1 MCYNQNAAERFFSAA
16 GNRLRRFLQ
25 RSTMK
30 QIDRYDGGT
39 INEKSLALLLA
50 LVMLIGVLAGC
61 SANTDTTTADST
73 TAAETAEPADTSAE
87 TDTTAAAETEETAE
101 PAAKTIETLKV
112 AFVPS
117 REPQEIITAT
127 EPLKQLLKDEL
138 AKEGYDVGEVEITVG
153 TTYEAVGEGLEAGT
167 IDVGLIPGGTYV
179 LYDDGA
185 EVILTA
191 TRDGLSKDSD
201 NAKDWNDGQ
210 PTEASDKQAVSYR
223 ALFIAGPS
231 DKGQELAAK
240 VNAGEDLT
248 WDDLNS
254 ANWSVMGTSS
264 PAGYIYPALWLQDRY
279 GKGISDLSSAVQSD
293 SYASAFARLA
303 SGQVDV
309 LVTYAD
315 ARRDYAERWNTEFGR
330 EGSIWEETN
339 VIGVT
344 APIYND
350 TISVSKNSEIMDADL
365 IAALQ
370 DAFINIGNTEEGKQ
384 VIAIYSHN
392 GYQKAQASDYDNE
405 RAAQK
410 LIQELTAAG

>member
-1 MCYNQNAAERFFSAA
+1 MKKFF
-16 GNRLRRFLQ
+16 
-25 RSTMK
+25 
-30 QIDRYDGGT
+30 
-39 INEKSLALLLA
+39 ALLLA
-50 LVMLIGVLAGC
+50 LVMALGLLAGC
-61 SANTDTTTADST
+61 GDKTDGDNAG
-73 TAAETAEPADTSAE
+73 DT
-87 TDTTAAAETEETAE
+87 DG
-101 PAAKTIETLKV
+101 AKKIETLKV

-117 REPQEIITAT
+117 REPEEIITVT
-127 EPLKQLLKDEL
+127 EPLKQMLKDEL
-138 AKEGYDVGEVEITVG
+138 AKQGYEVGDVEITVG

-231 DKGQELAAK
+231 DKGQELVKK
-240 VNAGEDLT
+240 VNAGEELT
-248 WDDLNS
+248 WEDLDS

-264 PAGYIYPALWLQDRY
+264 PAGYIYPALWLQDHY
-279 GKGISDLSSAVQSD
+279 GKGISDLKSAVQSD

-315 ARRDYAERWNTEFGR
+315 ARRDYAERWNTEFSR
-330 EGSIWEETN
+330 EGSIWEETG

-350 TISVSKNSEIMDADL
+350 TISVSKNSEIMDA
-365 IAALQ
+365 LQ
-370 DAFINIGNTEEGKQ
+370 QAFINIGNTDAGKE

-392 GYQKAQASDYDNE
+392 GYQVAQASDYDNE

-410 LIQELTAAG
+410 LIQELSAAN

>member
-1 MCYNQNAAERFFSAA
+1 
-16 GNRLRRFLQ
+16 
-25 RSTMK
+25 MK
-30 QIDRYDGGT
+30 
-39 INEKSLALLLA
+39 KSLALLLA
-50 LVMLIGVLAGC
+50 LVMLLGILAGC
-61 SANTDTTTADST
+61 AASST
-73 TAAETAEPADTSAE
+73 TEPAENTAETAAPAETTQTEEPAAE
-87 TDTTAAAETEETAE
+87 STETEE
-101 PAAKTIETLKV
+101 PAAKSIETLKV

-127 EPLKQLLKDEL
+127 EPLKELLKTEL

-231 DKGQELAAK
+231 EKGQELAAK
-240 VNAGEDLT
+240 VNAGEELT

-315 ARRDYAERWNTEFGR
+315 ARRDYAERWNSEFGR

-370 DAFINIGNTEEGKQ
+370 QAFINIGNTDAGKE
-384 VIAIYSHN
+384 VIKIYSHN
-392 GYQKAQASDYDNE
+392 GYQVAQASDYDNE

-410 LIQELTAAG
+410 LVQELTAAN